1 MIQRTIV
8 LLVAALM
15 GCSKSEP
22 EHPWLDLGEDS
33 PHQIV
38 EFSGTDAGQIV
49 IAMNPAITR
58 EEAMELGHLIQSQAP
73 SGTTVNARLYNEES
87 TARGWRTAPAEMR
100 VEHLLVL
107 VSISP
112 TTELDEVRWVPPEE
126 ADGSP

>member
-1 MIQRTIV
+1 MIQRTTV
-8 LLVAALM
+8 LLMAALM
-15 GCSKSEP
+15 GCSRSEP
-22 EHPWLDLGEDS
+22 EHPWLNLGEDS
-33 PHQIV
+33 LHQIV

-58 EEAMELGHLIQSQAP
+58 EEAMELGRLIQSQAP
-73 SGTTVNARLYNEES
+73 SGATVNARLYNEES
-87 TARGWRTAPAEMR
+87 IARGWRTAPAEMR

-126 ADGSP
+126 ADSSP

>member
-1 MIQRTIV
+1 MIRRTAV
-8 LLVAALM
+8 LLVAGLM
-15 GCSKSEP
+15 GCSSSES

-33 PHQIV
+33 RHQIV

-49 IAMNPAITR
+49 IAMDPAVTR
-58 EEAMELGHLIQSQAP
+58 EEAMELGRLIQSQAP
-73 SGTTVNARLYNEES
+73 SGATVNARLYNEET

-112 TTELDEVRWVPPEE
+112 RTELDEVRWVLPEE
-126 ADGSP
+126 AGGSP

>member
-1 MIQRTIV
+1 MIRRTAV
-8 LLVAALM
+8 LLLAVLM
-15 GCSKSEP
+15 GCSSPES
-22 EHPWLDLGEDS
+22 EHPWVDLGENS
-33 PHQIV
+33 RHQIV

-49 IAMNPAITR
+49 IAMDPAVTR
-58 EEAMELGHLIQSQAP
+58 EEAMELGRLIQSQAP
-73 SGTTVNARLYNEES
+73 PGATVNARLYNEET

-112 TTELDEVRWVPPEE
+112 RTELDEVRWVPPAE